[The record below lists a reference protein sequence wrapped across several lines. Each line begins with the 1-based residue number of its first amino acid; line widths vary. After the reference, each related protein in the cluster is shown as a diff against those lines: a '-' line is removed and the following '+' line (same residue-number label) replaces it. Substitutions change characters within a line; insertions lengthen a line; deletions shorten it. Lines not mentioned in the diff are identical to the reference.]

1 MCLLIIYFTIYI
13 FMTMIKINDPIIE
26 NISSQIESPEIIST
40 NNIFHDLVSCIIEQ
54 QIHYRS
60 SKNIF
65 KRALERANLEIL
77 TLDNFHL
84 FEEFGLS
91 KLKISTNKQETI
103 LRVIDYWSNCTIDF
117 SKLSDEEVVAELS
130 KIKGIGKWTI
140 DMILLYTLGRE
151 NVFPYDDFQL
161 KQIMVSLYNLNPNVK
176 LKSQMLEI
184 ASHWGNQK
192 STAVLYLLEWKK
204 QKKIL

>member
-1 MCLLIIYFTIYI
+1 MKLK
-13 FMTMIKINDPIIE
+13 KINDPIIE
-26 NISSQIESPEIIST
+26 KISSQIELPEINST
-40 NNIFHDLVSCIIEQ
+40 NNIFNDLVSCIIEQ

-84 FEEFGLS
+84 FEKYGLS
-91 KLKISTNKQETI
+91 KLKISTNKKETI
-103 LRVIDYWSNCTIDF
+103 LRVIDYWSDCKIDF
-117 SKLSDEEVVAELS
+117 SKLSDDELIIELS

-140 DMILLYTLGRE
+140 DMILLYTLVRE

-161 KQIMVSLYNLNPNVK
+161 KQIMVSLYNLDPKVK

-184 ASHWGNQK
+184 ASQWENQK
-192 STAVLYLLEWKK
+192 SIAVLYLLEWKK
-204 QKKIL
+204 QKRVL